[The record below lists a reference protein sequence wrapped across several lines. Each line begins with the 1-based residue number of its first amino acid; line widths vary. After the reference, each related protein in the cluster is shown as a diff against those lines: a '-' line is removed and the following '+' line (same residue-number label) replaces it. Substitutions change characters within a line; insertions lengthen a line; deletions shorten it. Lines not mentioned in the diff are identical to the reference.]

1 MSKPVK
7 NLMIRDYGERL
18 GERGDALLISVR
30 GIDANTTN
38 RLRQE
43 LAAKDIKFTVIR
55 NALARQ
61 VVRDSG
67 LAALEPLLKG
77 PSALAYGAESVIDV
91 ARELM
96 KWSQQIEKLE
106 MKGAVLDGQLF
117 AGRAGVEALSKFPT
131 REEALAKLV
140 GSILGPA
147 RKIASCAKAPASKL
161 AGAIKTIEDKLEK
174 GEAIVK
180 VA

>member
-1 MSKPVK
+1 
-7 NLMIRDYGERL
+7 MIRDYVESLDGH
-18 GERGDALLISVR
+18 DNALLISVR
-30 GIDANTTN
+30 GIDAITTN
-38 RLRQE
+38 NLRQS
-43 LAAKDIKFTVIR
+43 LADKDIKITVIR

-61 VVRDSG
+61 IVKDSG

-96 KWSQQIEKLE
+96 KWSKEIEKLE

-117 AGRAGVEALSKFPT
+117 EGHAGVAALSKFPT
-131 REEALAKLV
+131 REESLANLV
-140 GSILGPA
+140 GAALGPA
-147 RKIASCAKAPASKL
+147 RKLASCAMAPAGNI
-161 AGAIKTIEDKLEK
+161 AGVLKTMQDTLEK
-174 GEAIVK
+174 GEAITK

>member
-7 NLMIRDYGERL
+7 TLMIRDYGQRL
-18 GERGDALLISVR
+18 EGHGDALLISVR
-30 GIDANTTN
+30 GIDAITTN

-43 LAAKDIKFTVIR
+43 LAKKDIKITVIR

-61 VVRDSG
+61 VVRESG
-67 LAALEPLLKG
+67 LSALEPLLKG

-96 KWSQQIEKLE
+96 KWGKEIEKLE

-117 AGRAGVEALSKFPT
+117 AGHAGVEALSKYPT

-140 GSILGPA
+140 GSVLGPA
-147 RKIASCAKAPASKL
+147 RKLASCAKAPASNI
-161 AGAIKTIEDKLEK
+161 AGAVKSMQDKLEK
-174 GEAIVK
+174 GEAIAK

>member
-1 MSKPVK
+1 MSKSVK
-7 NLMIRDYGERL
+7 TLMIRDYDTRL
-18 GERGDALLISVR
+18 EGHDNALLISVR
-30 GIDANTTN
+30 GIDAITTN
-38 RLRQE
+38 KLRQE
-43 LAAKDIKFTVIR
+43 LAAKDIKITVIR

-61 VVRDSG
+61 VVKDSG
-67 LAALEPLLKG
+67 LSALEPLLKG

-96 KWSQQIEKLE
+96 KWGKEIEKLE

-117 AGRAGVEALSKFPT
+117 EGHAGVEALSKFPT

-140 GSILGPA
+140 SSVLGPA
-147 RKIASCAKAPASKL
+147 RKLASCAKAPASNIASGL
-161 AGAIKTIEDKLEK
+161 KTMQDKLEK
-174 GEAIVK
+174 GETIAK